1 MPVSEIPAGAVVAID
16 ANVFLYHFTG
26 QSRAAT
32 EVLLQVDAGEI
43 GGVTTQAVL
52 AEVMHRRMVM
62 EALEQGAISRG
73 NPSRKLRKNPDIV
86 KGLTQYQRDV
96 AGLYSIGLRVFPSH
110 PRALL
115 DSYHFRHAYGLLTND
130 SLLASTLVH
139 HGITTLVTADRDFL
153 RVKELDVVLL
163 EDVSQGG

>member
-1 MPVSEIPAGAVVAID
+1 MLVTEIPSGAIVAID

-26 QSRAAT
+26 QSQEST
-32 EVLLQVDAGEI
+32 DVLSRVDSGDI
-43 GGVTTQAVL
+43 GGVTTQSVL

-62 EALEQGAISRG
+62 EAVELGAISPG
-73 NPSRKLRKNPDIV
+73 NPARRLRENPAIV
-86 KGLTQYQRDV
+86 KRLVHYQRDV

-110 PRALL
+110 SRSLL

-130 SLLASTLVH
+130 SILAATLVH
-139 HGITTLVTADRDFL
+139 HGISTLVTADRGFL

-163 EDVSQGG
+163 EDVG